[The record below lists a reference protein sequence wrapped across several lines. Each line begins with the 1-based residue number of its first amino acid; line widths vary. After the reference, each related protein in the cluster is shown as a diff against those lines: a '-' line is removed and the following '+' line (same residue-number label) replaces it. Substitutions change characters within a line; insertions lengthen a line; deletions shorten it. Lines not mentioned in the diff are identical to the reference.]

1 MVQFTTKVTNRGA
14 IFRHILLIKN
24 NGLFTYCFQLY
35 SVVSYVFDLFIKLII
50 MKVFWDFLPRE
61 FCLHQLAVTKKED
74 KKEIGSQT
82 VSKMKA

>member
-1 MVQFTTKVTNRGA
+1 MVQFTTKVTIRGA